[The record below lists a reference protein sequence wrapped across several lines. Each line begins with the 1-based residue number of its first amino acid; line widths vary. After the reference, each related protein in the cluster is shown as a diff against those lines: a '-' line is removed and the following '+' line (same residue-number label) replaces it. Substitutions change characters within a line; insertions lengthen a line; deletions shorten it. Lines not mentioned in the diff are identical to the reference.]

1 MMISFLFDPINYYHS
16 NAIPQVVSTSPN
28 LTLTVTQETIGGY
41 FCKASVPG
49 YADIVEQATVYLK
62 GVPTITS
69 ARRQFGTPGDAV
81 HVECIAFSIPKARF
95 VSWSFNGR
103 DINNA
108 SGDEFKIH
116 EEPLPYGVKSTLVIE
131 RSSASRHFGRY
142 NCTVINDYG
151 SDLLEIELNGESKC
165 KLLAAAARRLGLVDT
180 HPRCSALSPAQITRN
195 SSSSASAA

>member
-1 MMISFLFDPINYYHS
+1 MI
-16 NAIPQVVSTSPN
+16 
-28 LTLTVTQETIGGY
+28 VTQDTIGGY

-49 YADIVEQATVYLK
+49 YPDIVEQATVYLK

-69 ARRQFGTPGDAV
+69 ARRQFGTPGDV
-81 HVECIAFSIPKARF
+81 VQIECIAFSIPKARF

-108 SGDEFKIH
+108 SSDEFKIQ
-116 EEPLPYGVKSTLVIE
+116 EETLPYGVKSTLVIE
-131 RSSASRHFGRY
+131 RSVAKHFGRY

-165 KLLAAAARRLGLVDT
+165 ELL
-180 HPRCSALSPAQITRN
+180 
-195 SSSSASAA
+195 